1 MSIITL
7 ELDNTLE
14 KSSIIM
20 PLMSSSQKEGG
31 ENYNDTNMTDK
42 AQTSVFGIQ
51 TPLIMINTTVIDF
64 DAIKYFNIK
73 SVGRL
78 PELVMTVEDRFE
90 LINNIDKP
98 SNDNEV
104 RIQILPRFDNA
115 YKKINLTFFISNIQV
130 TGSLLRL
137 TCTYKLSSL
146 ISSKFKTFG
155 EIDTYTLF
163 KNIAI
168 DTKLGFATNIAQ
180 LDDSRYI
187 YCDNKSYLELMN
199 DEIQY
204 STANNNIIDWWI
216 DLWDNINLAD
226 IKERYNSIDNDDDI
240 QIWISGQLNE
250 ITADIEIVPIK
261 TPAVLT
267 TLPHT
272 NNSELYVKSYSI
284 KNNSGSSISNG
295 TDKVYGIY
303 EDINKEYS
311 DYLIQDG
318 DIKNDI
324 FIKYD
329 YIGENYGN
337 YNYMLSK
344 QLRDG
349 YIQKINS
356 ETITVTLQ
364 SPLLGLMRGHKV
376 NFIRY
381 INNDNLENKMKIL
394 EDSGIIDRNIES
406 NISLSQYE
414 VAEDTGN
421 GKYKIDRTVSG
432 QYLILGVNIIYSNN
446 SWNYE
451 LTLAKPAITKASILK
466 KDE

>member
-20 PLMSSSQKEGG
+20 PLLSSSQSEAG
-31 ENYNDTNMTDK
+31 ENYNDTNITDK
-42 AQTSVFGIQ
+42 ALTSVFGIQ

-64 DAIKYFNIK
+64 DAIKYFNMK

-78 PELVMTVEDRFE
+78 PELVMIVEDRFE

-115 YKKINLTFFISNIQV
+115 YKKIILTFFISNIQV

-226 IKERYNSIDNDDDI
+226 IKERYNSVDNDDDI

-284 KNNSGSSISNG
+284 KNKLPPQNQ
-295 TDKVYGIY
+295 T
-303 EDINKEYS
+303 
-311 DYLIQDG
+311 
-318 DIKNDI
+318 
-324 FIKYD
+324 
-329 YIGENYGN
+329 
-337 YNYMLSK
+337 K
-344 QLRDG
+344 QQR
-349 YIQKINS
+349 
-356 ETITVTLQ
+356 
-364 SPLLGLMRGHKV
+364 
-376 NFIRY
+376 RY
-381 INNDNLENKMKIL
+381 PK
-394 EDSGIIDRNIES
+394 
-406 NISLSQYE
+406 QH
-414 VAEDTGN
+414 
-421 GKYKIDRTVSG
+421 
-432 QYLILGVNIIYSNN
+432 
-446 SWNYE
+446 
-451 LTLAKPAITKASILK
+451 
-466 KDE
+466 